1 MTAVGARTGAGA
13 APVLVLQHAD
23 FEKPGV
29 IGTALDI
36 AGAPWHAQIVLDDP
50 DPALPDVRDLGG
62 LVVLGGAPGA
72 LDDRAH
78 PGLAAERRLLAAAV
92 DARVPTLGVCLGMQL
107 LAVALG
113 ADLHPQHGREVGFAP
128 LMVHG
133 DGIRD
138 RLLYPLVVDA
148 GADPDVLHWHDDAVD
163 APDGATVLASTPVT
177 PVQAFRIGSAV
188 GLQFHLE
195 LDPPLLRAWL
205 AHPEGGQTL
214 PEDDAR
220 AIATDGARILPSL
233 APRAQ
238 MAFGT
243 FADDVRARRG

>member
-1 MTAVGARTGAGA
+1 MTASARADA

-29 IGTALDI
+29 IGRALDI
-36 AGAPWHAQIVLDDP
+36 AGVPWTVQIVLDDP
-50 DPALPDVRDLGG
+50 NPTLPDARDLGG
-62 LVVLGGAPGA
+62 LVVLGGTPGA
-72 LDDRAH
+72 LDDDAH

-92 DARVPTLGVCLGMQL
+92 DAGVPTLGVCLGMQL

-113 ADLHPQHGREVGFAP
+113 ASLHPQHGREVGFAP
-128 LMVHG
+128 VMVHG

-163 APDGATVLASTPVT
+163 APDGATVLASTPAT

-195 LDPPLLRAWL
+195 LDPPLLRTWL
-205 AHPEGGQTL
+205 VHPDGGQTL
-214 PEDDAR
+214 TDEEVR
-220 AIATDGARILPSL
+220 AIGMDGARILPSL
-233 APRAQ
+233 SPRAQ

>member
-1 MTAVGARTGAGA
+1 MSSLTA
-13 APVLVLQHAD
+13 APVLVLQHAE
-23 FEKPGV
+23 FEQPGV
-29 IGTALDI
+29 IARALEL
-36 AGAPWHAQIVLDDP
+36 AGVPWESRIILDDV
-50 DPALPDVRDLGG
+50 DPELPDVRELSG

-72 LDDRAH
+72 LDDAAH

-92 DARVPTLGVCLGMQL
+92 DADLPTLGVCLGMQL

-113 ADLHPQHGREVGFAP
+113 AQSLPQHGQEIGFAP
-128 LMVHG
+128 LKVHG

-163 APDGATVLASTPVT
+163 APAGATVLASTDAT
-177 PVQAFRIGSAV
+177 PVQAFRLGSAV

-195 LDPPLLRAWL
+195 LDPPLLAAWL
-205 AHPEGGQTL
+205 AHPEGGGSLPPQTV
-214 PEDDAR
+214 R
-220 AIATDGARILPSL
+220 AIASDGARLLPSL

-243 FADDVRARRG
+243 FAADARDRRG